1 MPKLSVPTLHA
12 EMRAEA
18 AIRNSEPEP
27 PLSLVGQ
34 LSRSWSPTAS
44 GEGWL
49 PPPRRRS
56 EVDGGAAFWR
66 FLPRVSQW
74 HACCHGVD
82 VVRLFHQRFRVP
94 HAALHDEE
102 FAIVNMD
109 RAAELCQR
117 VDD

>member
-44 GEGWL
+44 GEGRC
-49 PPPRRRS
+49 RRHGGGRRWTAAQHS
-56 EVDGGAAFWR
+56 DAFYRASRDGMPVAT
-66 FLPRVSQW
+66 
-74 HACCHGVD
+74 
-82 VVRLFHQRFRVP
+82 
-94 HAALHDEE
+94 ALTS
-102 FAIVNMD
+102 
-109 RAAELCQR
+109 
-117 VDD
+117 